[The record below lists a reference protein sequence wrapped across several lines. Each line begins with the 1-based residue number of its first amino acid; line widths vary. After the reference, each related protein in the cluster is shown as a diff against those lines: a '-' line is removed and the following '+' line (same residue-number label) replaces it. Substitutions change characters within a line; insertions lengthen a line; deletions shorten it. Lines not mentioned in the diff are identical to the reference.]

1 MKREQDITA
10 FVFLSPNIFGFL
22 VFTLFPV
29 LAAFALSL
37 FRWDIFHAPKFI
49 GLQNYFDLLG
59 WVFEDKS
66 FQWIDP
72 DFWKFLGN
80 TVIYLFAIPLS
91 MAASLFLAVILNQKL
106 RCRIFFRTVFFL
118 PTISASVGLL
128 ILWKYLYNGDYGLF
142 NFLLSNIGIDGP
154 GWLTDYHWAKP
165 SIMMMMIWGGMG
177 GVAMVIYLAGLQ
189 NIPRE
194 LYEAAELDGANGW
207 NQFCHITWP
216 MLAPTTF
223 FIFVTSIIAGFQS
236 GFDAAYI
243 LTQGGPAGATTTLDY
258 YIYNHAF
265 VYFNMGYAATIAVV
279 LFFIVFCVTMINWR
293 FGGRK
298 VHYG

>member
-1 MKREQDITA
+1 MPFQER
-10 FVFLSPNIFGFL
+10 G
-22 VFTLFPV
+22 
-29 LAAFALSL
+29 
-37 FRWDIFHAPKFI
+37 
-49 GLQNYFDLLG
+49 YFDFGKARMLTSSSSGELG
-59 WVFEDKS
+59 DEKKYAQIIITHRFWLKVVFGV
-66 FQWIDP
+66 W
-72 DFWKFLGN
+72 
-80 TVIYLFAIPLS
+80 
-91 MAASLFLAVILNQKL
+91 
-106 RCRIFFRTVFFL
+106 C
-118 PTISASVGLL
+118 IS
-128 ILWKYLYNGDYGLF
+128 
-142 NFLLSNIGIDGP
+142 
-154 GWLTDYHWAKP
+154 
-165 SIMMMMIWGGMG
+165 
-177 GVAMVIYLAGLQ
+177 
-189 NIPRE
+189 
-194 LYEAAELDGANGW
+194 W

-265 VYFNMGYAATIAVV
+265 VYFNMGYASTIAVV